1 MTRGGRA
8 ARLKPRLQL
17 CSTPTVV
24 DTLGHLPFL
33 CAVPAAGRTLET
45 SA

>member
-1 MTRGGRA
+1 MTRRGRA
-8 ARLKPRLQL
+8 ARLQL
-17 CSTPTVV
+17 WSIPTVA
-24 DTLGHLPFL
+24 DTLEHLLFS